1 MGNFISLPKLEFMS
15 FRKYVTSRSF
25 FIQMVAAIT
34 VIVLLVFICMYWL
47 TFTTQHGE
55 EITVPDLRK
64 LSEEQAEEKLKEL
77 ELNYVILDSVDYVH
91 DYPKYSVVQQDPAAG
106 AKVKSGRK
114 IYLKINSSGYTSTR
128 MPNLIEKT
136 YRQAVP
142 TLLSLGL
149 EEGKITYKP
158 YLGKDM
164 VLEMWHNGRK
174 LKPGDKIQKSS
185 KIDLVLG
192 DGKVGFDEAD
202 LNTEPETTDFDDA
215 ADE

>member
-1 MGNFISLPKLEFMS
+1 MS
-15 FRKYVTSRSF
+15 FRKYATSRSF
-25 FIQMVAAIT
+25 FIQVVAAIT

-47 TFTTQHGE
+47 TFTTLHGE
-55 EITVPDLRK
+55 EISVPDLSK
-64 LSEEQAEEKLKEL
+64 LSEEQAEEKLNEL
-77 ELNYVILDSVDYVH
+77 ELNYIILDSVDYVKE
-91 DYPKYSVVQQDPAAG
+91 YPKYSVVQQDPRAG
-106 AKVKSGRK
+106 AKVKKGRK
-114 IYLKINSSGYTSTR
+114 IYLKINSSGFTSMR

-164 VLEMWHNGRK
+164 VLEMWHNGKK
-174 LKPGDKIQKSS
+174 LKPGDKVQKSS

-192 DGKVGFDEAD
+192 DGKVGFDESDIDTAPD
-202 LNTEPETTDFDDA
+202 NVDYDET